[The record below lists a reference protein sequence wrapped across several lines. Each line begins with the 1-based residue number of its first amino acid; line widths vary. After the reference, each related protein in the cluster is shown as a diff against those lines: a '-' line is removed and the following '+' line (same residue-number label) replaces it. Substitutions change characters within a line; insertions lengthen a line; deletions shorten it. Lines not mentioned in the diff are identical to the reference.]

1 MQQLKSDAHL
11 QGGKY
16 RIEKVLGQG
25 GFGITYLATQD
36 LLDRKVC
43 IKEFFYKE
51 YCERDEATSH
61 VSLGT
66 QSNHEIVERFLN
78 KFLKEARTISQLE
91 HPNIIKI
98 HDIFK
103 ENNTAYYVMDYIEGE
118 SLSDIVNQGGALP
131 EAEAME
137 YIEQIASALYFIH
150 QRSINHLDVKPANVM
165 VRQSDGKAILIDF
178 GLSKQYDAQGGQTST
193 TPVGISHGYAPMEQY
208 KQGGVSTF
216 SPETDIYA
224 LGATLYKLVTGDTP
238 PQAMDVMNDGFPE
251 LPASLSS
258 SVAGAIKKAMQ
269 PRKVDRFQS
278 VDKFLNELK
287 TSAPAS
293 PFIQEKREENP
304 HQIVDEET
312 KVINNPDT
320 KRIYEKKEERPQP
333 SVTFIDKE
341 EKKDNTPKIGCSIFL
356 VLGCFVLFFV
366 LRGCNG
372 GNNSVD
378 TVSVSQNVPQ
388 DKQQVNQTQEATS
401 QNANQPQTTGY
412 INGHEYV
419 DLGLSVLW
427 AEKNVSANKNSD
439 TGNFFHWK
447 DIQDLQENVVTKN
460 WGNGWRLPTRKEF
473 MELVENC
480 DFTWVDNGQE
490 KGFWVER
497 NNNKIFL
504 PAGGYKYE
512 NNFSNSYS
520 ASYWTSTLNKAYS
533 NGAFVLSIYNNYSY
547 DWEAYC
553 ASFMFPIRPVIDI
566 QRVYNNNTDTTNDDI
581 YQVVEE
587 MPSYLGGTENLM
599 QYLQNN
605 VKYPREAQENN
616 IEGRVIVEFIVEK
629 DGTIKESK
637 IRKSVDPSLDN
648 EALRVIKN
656 MPKWTP
662 GKQRGKP
669 VRVKYSLPIQFNLE

>member
-25 GFGITYLATQD
+25 GFGITYLATQE

-103 ENNTAYYVMDYIEGE
+103 ENNTAYYVMDYIEGQ
-118 SLSDIVNQGGALP
+118 SLSEMVKQKGALS
-131 EAEAME
+131 ENIAVD
-137 YIEQIASALYFIH
+137 YIKQIASALDFIH
-150 QRSINHLDVKPANVM
+150 QRSINHLDVKPANIM
-165 VRQSDGKAILIDF
+165 VRCSDNKTILIDF
-178 GLSKQYDAQGGQTST
+178 GLSKQYDAQGGQTSS

-224 LGATLYKLVTGDTP
+224 LGATLYKMVTGDTP
-238 PQAMDVMNDGFPE
+238 PQAMDVMNDGLPE

-341 EKKDNTPKIGCSIFL
+341 EKKDNTAKTGCSIFL
-356 VLGCFVLFFV
+356 VLGCFVLFFL

-378 TVSVSQNVPQ
+378 TVSVSQS
-388 DKQQVNQTQEATS
+388 TS
-401 QNANQPQTTGY
+401 QNELHTSMESHQENQKTKKNTPSKSATKGF
-412 INGHEYV
+412 INGHEYI
-419 DLGLSVLW
+419 DLGLSVKW
-427 AEKNVSANKNSD
+427 ATCNVGANSPSDYGSYFAWGETSTKSMYTEKNSITYEKGLGDIAGNSD
-439 TGNFFHWK
+439 YDVAKT
-447 DIQDLQENVVTKN
+447 N
-460 WGNGWRLPTRKEF
+460 WGDNWRLPTKA
-473 MELVENC
+473 ELEELNSKC
-480 DFTWVDNGQE
+480 TWKWTNQGGHNGY
-490 KGFWVER
+490 KVIGPNG
-497 NNNKIFL
+497 NNIFL
-504 PAGGYKYE
+504 PAAGNRDGTSLYHAEEYGYC
-512 NNFSNSYS
+512 
-520 ASYWTSTLNKAYS
+520 WGSTPDESDTQGAYS
-533 NGAFVLSIYNNYSY
+533 LIFYSDGHGIYWNYRYNGFTARLVS
-547 DWEAYC
+547 E
-553 ASFMFPIRPVIDI
+553 
-566 QRVYNNNTDTTNDDI
+566 
-581 YQVVEE
+581 
-587 MPSYLGGTENLM
+587 
-599 QYLQNN
+599 
-605 VKYPREAQENN
+605 
-616 IEGRVIVEFIVEK
+616 
-629 DGTIKESK
+629 
-637 IRKSVDPSLDN
+637 
-648 EALRVIKN
+648 
-656 MPKWTP
+656 
-662 GKQRGKP
+662 
-669 VRVKYSLPIQFNLE
+669 